1 MSKLRVFHH
10 LNEGPFCGCWSEG
23 WLVATEEATEEEIR
37 LALVALAEDLSE
49 ICYELNKD
57 SNEYDE
63 EEDEE
68 AFLERDSEIAIISSC
83 DEDDFCEIV
92 DETDSRFAE
101 GFRYFTK

>member
-1 MSKLRVFHH
+1 MA
-10 LNEGPFCGCWSEG
+10 
-23 WLVATEEATEEEIR
+23 ATEGATEEEIR
-37 LALVALAEDLSE
+37 LALVGLAEDLSE

-92 DETDSRFAE
+92 DETDSRFINPEEYDGNWNDEHTIWVSAH
-101 GFRYFTK
+101 